1 MIERKEKELTKNDII
16 NYRNKFKLNLR
27 KEQIN
32 KKIYLKRNIIKNE
45 KNDYFIDISKLNIDS
60 IIKEKF
66 SGFNFDKIN
75 ESIEYLLYLLSSEK
89 FDEKIYGLHILYI
102 SIEKEIHIQK
112 KFNINNFLVI
122 NEKNLIGKLQILLKE
137 SDTFNDIKVNLILY
151 EIYYIFLYFS
161 DIIVNLSEDNNDM
174 ESVKQI
180 ENCLFSDDYIKIY
193 ITHLINKDLL
203 LIH

>member
-66 SGFNFDKIN
+66 SRFNFDKIN
-75 ESIEYLLYLLSSEK
+75 DSI
-89 FDEKIYGLHILYI
+89 
-102 SIEKEIHIQK
+102 
-112 KFNINNFLVI
+112 
-122 NEKNLIGKLQILLKE
+122 
-137 SDTFNDIKVNLILY
+137 
-151 EIYYIFLYFS
+151 
-161 DIIVNLSEDNNDM
+161 
-174 ESVKQI
+174 
-180 ENCLFSDDYIKIY
+180 
-193 ITHLINKDLL
+193 
-203 LIH
+203 